1 MEDHSVDEPTNL
13 DGNNSHEPSSI
24 NNSIFTSCDHAKF
37 EREILQLKDE
47 NERLK
52 NTNSRI
58 SKSDR
63 ELLLLKKLLIAK
75 ILVNCPNEDEENLG
89 KLEIGN
95 LFKKYEQCHPAA
107 VIKPSSE
114 KASIDRLIDRIDNL
128 EKTNKKLHSKL
139 SNQPSSS
146 STCPS
151 ETFENMWEKVIAKRD
166 SETKKHEEELKELQ
180 EKLSDA
186 NSKLLLQ
193 YSIRDEHEAKNKEL
207 MVCNYNIHKSGL
219 GFFTPLFIYLFKAY
233 LCFVFL
239 QDILNIPDEE
249 KSFHRFKVGLL
260 DLKTDYGNLKEKV
273 EFMEISRL

>member
-1 MEDHSVDEPTNL
+1 MEDHSVDEPTNS

-37 EREILQLKDE
+37 EREILQLKEE

-58 SKSDR
+58 SNSDR

-166 SETKKHEEELKELQ
+166 SETKKHEEVVKELQ
-180 EKLSDA
+180 EKLSNA

-193 YSIRDEHEAKNKEL
+193 YSIRDEHEAQNKEL
-207 MVCNYNIHKSGL
+207 MVCNNCNIVIKVYKSGL
-219 GFFTPLFIYLFKAY
+219 GFFYIRFIIFRTYCTFLMKKKASIDSK
-233 LCFVFL
+233 LAFSTSKMITV
-239 QDILNIPDEE
+239 I
-249 KSFHRFKVGLL
+249 
-260 DLKTDYGNLKEKV
+260 
-273 EFMEISRL
+273 